1 MDQTRFPPL
10 NYLFLRGT
18 PARKLVRRDTEAL
31 SLGRINIPSYTDGQI
46 FGTISTQKQAI
57 SKISTIVVFIDYFCL
72 GCRESSLTPK
82 NYYN

>member
-1 MDQTRFPPL
+1 MACCE
-10 NYLFLRGT
+10 LFLRGT

-57 SKISTIVVFIDYFCL
+57 SKIKHDCGVHRLFLSGMPRIVFDSQEL
-72 GCRESSLTPK
+72 L
-82 NYYN
+82 